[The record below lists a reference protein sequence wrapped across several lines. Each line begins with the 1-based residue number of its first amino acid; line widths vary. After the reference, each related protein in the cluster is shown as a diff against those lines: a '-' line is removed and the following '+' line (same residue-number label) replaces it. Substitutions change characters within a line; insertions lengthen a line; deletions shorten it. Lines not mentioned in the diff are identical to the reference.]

1 MLEIKSLDA
10 GYKQMHILKGISFKV
25 KSGSIVLIMG
35 PNGSG
40 KSTILKSIF
49 NLCDIYSGSISWNH
63 QDTTKVPTHKKI
75 MQKIAY
81 VPQGRKVF
89 QNLTVHEN
97 LKVAA
102 LAIYEQERVDAK
114 IENIYRQFPFLKAK
128 MNLRAQLLSG
138 GQQQILSI
146 ARALIQKPKLL
157 LLDEPSLGL
166 SPRAMQEIFS
176 IIQSIKAKGVTVVLV
191 EQNAQAAVEIADKTF
206 VLEDGKIVLSGGREV
221 MNNSKIKNIYFAG
234 AKIN

>member
-1 MLEIKSLDA
+1 MLEIKNLDA

-97 LKVAA
+97 LKVATLA
-102 LAIYEQERVDAK
+102 LYDQERVDAK

-128 MNLRAQLLSG
+128 MNFRAQLLSG
-138 GQQQILSI
+138 G
-146 ARALIQKPKLL
+146 
-157 LLDEPSLGL
+157 
-166 SPRAMQEIFS
+166 
-176 IIQSIKAKGVTVVLV
+176 
-191 EQNAQAAVEIADKTF
+191 
-206 VLEDGKIVLSGGREV
+206 
-221 MNNSKIKNIYFAG
+221 
-234 AKIN
+234 